1 MPINPNIISEIKIS
15 NPIITNETNVINNP
29 SDNIIKNLNN
39 NFLNY
44 DINPLNYN
52 NKLTT
57 ILENINEIEKKNSN

>member
-57 ILENINEIEKKNSN
+57 ILENINEI